1 MSREDRERWDRRWAA
16 RSHDLGRPEPFLLR
30 HLDLLRPG
38 RVLDV
43 ACGAGRNALLLAGR
57 GFSVTALDISEE
69 GLALLRER
77 ARGKGVGIAVRRA
90 DLDDPEALS
99 GLGRFDDLL
108 VVRYRPDEGQW
119 RRLLAH
125 LVPGGRLLL
134 CSFALEDHFRHG
146 TRRAHCLERGALD
159 AALRPRM
166 RLLLRETFVQGGR
179 FLEGSVWEKREEE
192 GERL

>member
-43 ACGAGRNALLLAGR
+43 ACGAGRNALFLAER
-57 GFSVTALDISEE
+57 GFSVTAIDISGE

-77 ARGKGVGIAVRRA
+77 ARERGVEIVTRQA
-90 DLDDPEALS
+90 DLDAPEALS

-108 VVRYRPDEGQW
+108 VIRYRPDQRQW
-119 RRLLAH
+119 ARLLPL

-134 CSFALEDHFRHG
+134 CSFGLEDHFRHG
-146 TRRAHCLERGALD
+146 TRREHCLERGELE
-159 AALRPRM
+159 AALGPDM
-166 RLLLRETFVQGGR
+166 RLLCQERFTRGGR
-179 FLEGSVWEKREEE
+179 FLEGFVWEKGEDE

>member
-30 HLDLLRPG
+30 HLALLRPG

-43 ACGAGRNALLLAGR
+43 ACGAGRNALFLAER
-57 GFSVTALDISEE
+57 GFAVTALDISGE

-77 ARGKGVGIAVRRA
+77 AREKGVTIAVRRA

-108 VVRYRPDEGQW
+108 VVRYRPDRRQW
-119 RRLLAH
+119 ARLLPI
-125 LVPGGRLLL
+125 LVAGGRLLL
-134 CSFALEDHFRHG
+134 CSFGLEDHFRHG
-146 TRRAHCLERGALD
+146 TRRAHCLERGELD
-159 AALRPRM
+159 AALGPVM
-166 RLLLRETFVQGGR
+166 RLLHHESFTRGGR